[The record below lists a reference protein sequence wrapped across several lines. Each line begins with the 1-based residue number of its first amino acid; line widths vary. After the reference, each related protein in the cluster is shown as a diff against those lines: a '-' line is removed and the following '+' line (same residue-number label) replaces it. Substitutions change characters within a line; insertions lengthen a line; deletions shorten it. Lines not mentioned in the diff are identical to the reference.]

1 MLFLNYLLLADEHLH
16 HYHKFDQEYTPIPSV
31 FEYHGFGNFMAKMM
45 MMQSSIWILWLSI
58 KRYIY
63 RPFNTFNTYFLI
75 VIILPFIIT

>member
-45 MMQSSIWILWLSI
+45 TMNEMQSKIEQKSLLEMKSIDPFEDLVRYSTSLS
-58 KRYIY
+58 
-63 RPFNTFNTYFLI
+63 N
-75 VIILPFIIT
+75 